1 MDCWSESEKVQARL
15 GYIPGEISFFDDMS
29 GTEFLKFITD
39 YRKIG
44 TQNRKKELLERF
56 ELDPKGKIKK
66 MSKGMKQKLGIVAAF
81 MHDPDI
87 LILDEPT
94 SGLDPL
100 MQNRFVSLVAEEKER
115 GKTILMSSHIFEEV
129 ERTCDRIGIIQK
141 GRMIAMKTLDNFAEA
156 MPELM
161 AAVGMTINSATLLG
175 FMASYLYGFIL
186 LVFPMVFCILR
197 GNALIA
203 KYVDKGSMASL
214 AAAPVK
220 RRTIA
225 LTQMKVLIS
234 GIVLLILYITVLEL
248 ICAESSFPGELDLKA
263 LLVLNGGL
271 FCLHLFI
278 GSICFLSSCIFSD
291 TKYSVAF
298 GAGIP
303 AFMYVLQMLANVGE
317 KAEKAKYFTFFTL
330 FHPDD
335 IIAGESRAIAGIFL
349 LLAGAVILFVS
360 GILVFEKKDMHI

>member
-141 GRMIAMKTLDNFAEA
+141 GRMIAVDSAAALHERHTRSYIVTLDNEDAAKAFAADFDGICNGKKVTVTTKQSLEETLSIA
-156 MPELM
+156 FLHFPSAFPSRGISHFCTKKPPPPESLK
-161 AAVGMTINSATLLG
+161 ISKNSDFECA
-175 FMASYLYGFIL
+175 I
-186 LVFPMVFCILR
+186 R
-197 GNALIA
+197 GSN
-203 KYVDKGSMASL
+203 
-214 AAAPVK
+214 
-220 RRTIA
+220 
-225 LTQMKVLIS
+225 
-234 GIVLLILYITVLEL
+234 
-248 ICAESSFPGELDLKA
+248 PG
-263 LLVLNGGL
+263 
-271 FCLHLFI
+271 
-278 GSICFLSSCIFSD
+278 
-291 TKYSVAF
+291 
-298 GAGIP
+298 
-303 AFMYVLQMLANVGE
+303 
-317 KAEKAKYFTFFTL
+317 
-330 FHPDD
+330 HPD
-335 IIAGESRAIAGIFL
+335 
-349 LLAGAVILFVS
+349 
-360 GILVFEKKDMHI
+360 